1 MSRRPREQ
9 VDYLHLEELGGLEML
24 KASYYQQEFSRHV
37 HEGFCI
43 GVIEEGAQRFYR
55 TGGNHVAPQGDII
68 LVNADEVHTGS
79 SAVDTGWRYRAIYPT
94 PEVFNELTRDLTTV
108 HGTAPWFR
116 EAVLH
121 DEGLAQQFRLLFDL
135 LEQPNNTLLKQTLF
149 LSTIAWLVSKYSQ
162 VKPHVADLSNAKQ
175 RILNI
180 KELMATMPEQEF
192 SLAELAE
199 MANLSQWHFLRQF
212 KKHIG
217 LSPHAWLVQARLQKS
232 QRLLRQGQNL
242 SEVSQQCGFSD
253 QSHFSRHFRQT
264 FGITPGGYIAYLK

>member
-24 KASYYQQEFSRHV
+24 KASYFQQEFSRHV

-79 SAVDTGWRYRAIYPT
+79 SAVETGWRYRAIYPT
-94 PEVFNELTRDLTTV
+94 PEIFHELTRDLTTI

-121 DEGLAQQFRLLFDL
+121 DEGLAQQLRLLFDL
-135 LEQPNNTLLKQTLF
+135 LEQPSNTLLKQTLF
-149 LSTIAWLVSKYSQ
+149 LSTIAWLISKYSQ
-162 VKPHVADLSNAKQ
+162 TKQHDTDLSNAKQ

-180 KELMATMPEQEF
+180 KELMASMPEQEF
-192 SLAELAE
+192 SLIELAE

-212 KKHIG
+212 KKYTG
-217 LSPHAWLVQARLQKS
+217 LPPHAWLIQFRLHRAKQ
-232 QRLLRQGQNL
+232 LLKRGENIAL
-242 SEVSQQCGFSD
+242 VADLCGFSD
-253 QSHFSRHFRQT
+253 QSHFNRHFKKAM
-264 FGITPGGYIAYLK
+264 GVTPLQYVTSLR

>member
-108 HGTAPWFR
+108 HGTAP
-116 EAVLH
+116 
-121 DEGLAQQFRLLFDL
+121 
-135 LEQPNNTLLKQTLF
+135 
-149 LSTIAWLVSKYSQ
+149 
-162 VKPHVADLSNAKQ
+162 
-175 RILNI
+175 
-180 KELMATMPEQEF
+180 
-192 SLAELAE
+192 
-199 MANLSQWHFLRQF
+199 
-212 KKHIG
+212 
-217 LSPHAWLVQARLQKS
+217 
-232 QRLLRQGQNL
+232 
-242 SEVSQQCGFSD
+242 
-253 QSHFSRHFRQT
+253 
-264 FGITPGGYIAYLK
+264 

>member
-9 VDYLHLEELGGLEML
+9 VDYLHLAELGGLEML

-79 SAVDTGWRYRAIYPT
+79 AAVETGWRYRAIYPT
-94 PEVFNELTRDLTTV
+94 PEVFYELTRDLTTI

-162 VKPHVADLSNAKQ
+162 VKPQATDLSSAKQ

-180 KELMATMPEQEF
+180 KDLMTMP
-192 SLAELAE
+192 
-199 MANLSQWHFLRQF
+199 
-212 KKHIG
+212 KI
-217 LSPHAWLVQARLQKS
+217 
-232 QRLLRQGQNL
+232 
-242 SEVSQQCGFSD
+242 D
-253 QSHFSRHFRQT
+253 Q
-264 FGITPGGYIAYLK
+264 